1 MNTQTS
7 MPVLFLGH
15 GSPMNAIEANRFHQS
30 WQALGERLPRPK
42 AILVVS
48 AHWETRGI
56 YVTASEQ
63 PETIH
68 DFYGFPKP
76 LFDVRYRAPGSPA
89 LARRVQELITSHKV
103 HLDAGRGLDH
113 GSWGV
118 IGPMYPE
125 ADIPVVQL
133 SIDTAEAGS
142 YHYAIGRQLAPLRDE
157 GVLIVASGDVV
168 HNLGLFNFH
177 ATQPYPWAAQFQNEV
192 NRLIRAGE
200 HEALLDY
207 PRMGQAA
214 RLAIPTPEHYYPLL
228 YALALQKP
236 AEPVTIFND
245 ETMASLSM
253 TSVVIGTY

>member
-1 MNTQTS
+1 MTTPI

-15 GSPMNAIEANRFHQS
+15 GSPMNAIEDNAWHRS
-30 WQALGERLPRPK
+30 WAALGRRLPRPK
-42 AILVVS
+42 AILVIS

-89 LARRVQELITSHKV
+89 LARRVQELISSEHV

-118 IGPMYPE
+118 VAPMYPQ
-125 ADIPVVQL
+125 ADIPVLQL
-133 SIDTAEAGS
+133 SMDTAEPGS
-142 YHYAIGRQLAPLRDE
+142 HHYAIGKQLAPLRAE
-157 GVLIVASGDVV
+157 GVLIIASGDVV

-177 ATQPYPWAAQFQNEV
+177 ATEPYPWAAQFQATV
-192 NRLIRAGE
+192 NRLIERGDHAS
-200 HEALLDY
+200 LCDY
-207 PRMGQAA
+207 LSLGQAA

-228 YALALQKP
+228 YALALQQAGDKV
-236 AEPVTIFND
+236 EIFND
-245 ETMASLSM
+245 DTMASLSM
-253 TSVVIGTY
+253 TSLVIGG

>member
-1 MNTQTS
+1 MNTQTT

-15 GSPMNAIEANRFHQS
+15 GSPMNAIENNAFHQS
-30 WQALGERLPRPK
+30 WAALGKRLPRPR

-56 YVTASEQ
+56 YVTASRQ

-68 DFYGFPKP
+68 DLYGFPKP

-89 LARRVQELITSHKV
+89 LAQRVKELITTHKV

-113 GSWGV
+113 GCWGV

-133 SIDTAEAGS
+133 SIDTAEPGS
-142 YHYAIGRQLAPLRDE
+142 YHYTIGKQLAPLREE
-157 GVLIVASGDVV
+157 GVLIVGSGDIV

-177 ATQPYPWAAQFQNEV
+177 ATQPYPWAAQFQTLANH
-192 NRLIRAGE
+192 LIATGE
-200 HEALLDY
+200 HQPLLDY
-207 PRMGQAA
+207 PQLGQAA

-228 YALALQKP
+228 YALALQRPDEKV
-236 AEPVTIFND
+236 EIFND
-245 ETMASLSM
+245 TVMASLSM
-253 TSVVIGTY
+253 TSLLIG